1 MEIRA
6 FAQSPEH
13 STLSTVNGSENG
25 LPNPLCAADF
35 KTSAV
40 ADKQGDADSL
50 VARGATDWL
59 VGAAS
64 FETPAPQAVTD
75 ATAAA
80 QNVAFLIMSIALH
93 SSFGPA
99 KNGNRVGKRSC
110 ADICARSIRCTQSD
124 SNGKRTH

>member
-25 LPNPLCAADF
+25 LPNPLCATDF

-40 ADKQGDADSL
+40 ADEQGDADSL

-59 VGAAS
+59 VGG
-64 FETPAPQAVTD
+64 V
-75 ATAAA
+75 
-80 QNVAFLIMSIALH
+80 
-93 SSFGPA
+93 
-99 KNGNRVGKRSC
+99 R
-110 ADICARSIRCTQSD
+110 SD
-124 SNGKRTH
+124 SCSASGYRCDGSRTERRVLDHVHRTALLIRPGQKMVTA

>member
-13 STLSTVNGSENG
+13 STFLTVNGSENG
-25 LPNPLCAADF
+25 SPDPLRAADF

-40 ADKQGDADSL
+40 ADEQGEADSL
-50 VARGATDWL
+50 VARGATDWP

-64 FETPAPQAVTD
+64 CETPPPQAVTD

-80 QNVAFLIMSIALH
+80 QNVAYLIMSITLH
-93 SSFGPA
+93 SSFGRA
-99 KNGNRVGKRSC
+99 E
-110 ADICARSIRCTQSD
+110 QQ
-124 SNGKRTH
+124 